1 MKQSHQRCSLPG
13 KNIGQVLN
21 GKMKYKR
28 IFTGI
33 PFIIGIFIV
42 IYAGFGL
49 VYFQKH
55 NEWRDINSQ
64 IIPTRTVLSKPSTD
78 LGQLESELN
87 QIEFQFEQAW
97 ITLPN
102 SDQGIDLYDALIEV
116 ARESNVDVISVVAS
130 SPTDE
135 HYGGITFAILPYS
148 INVEGSETGILNF
161 VSNLADGPGLLESSE
176 VTNLNITNSGSDNTT
191 GYISSKASFQL
202 VIYAQPGQSL

>member
-1 MKQSHQRCSLPG
+1 
-13 KNIGQVLN
+13 
-21 GKMKYKR
+21 MKYKR
-28 IFTGI
+28 VFTSI

-78 LGQLESELN
+78 LGQLESKLSKIEL
-87 QIEFQFEQAW
+87 QFEQAW
-97 ITLPN
+97 TTLPN

-116 ARESNVDVISVVAS
+116 AHQSNVAVTSVVAS
-130 SPTDE
+130 SPADE
-135 HYGGITFAILPYS
+135 HYGGITFAILPYN

-161 VSNLADGPGLLESSE
+161 VSNLADGPGLLESSQIK
-176 VTNLNITNSGSDNTT
+176 NLIITNNESDNTT
-191 GYISSKASFQL
+191 GYTSSQASFQL
-202 VIYAQPGQSL
+202 VIYTQPG

>member
-1 MKQSHQRCSLPG
+1 MNQSYQMCSLPG

-21 GKMKYKR
+21 VKMKYKR
-28 IFTGI
+28 IFTSI

-78 LGQLESELN
+78 LGQLERELS
-87 QIEFQFEQAW
+87 QIELQFEQAW
-97 ITLPN
+97 TTLPN

-116 ARESNVDVISVVAS
+116 AHQSNVDVIGVVAS
-130 SPTDE
+130 LPTDQN
-135 HYGGITFAILPYS
+135 HGGITFSVLPYN
-148 INVEGSETGILNF
+148 INVEGSKTGILNF
-161 VSNLADGPGLLESSE
+161 VSNLADGPGLLRSSE
-176 VTNLNITNSGSDNTT
+176 IKNLIITNNKSDNTT
-191 GYISSKASFQL
+191 GYTSSQASFQL
-202 VIYAQPGQSL
+202 VIYAQPG